1 MYKFNYFNNE
11 DYPIYISEN
20 TIKLTPHTFLNNG
33 TMWEA
38 DSIKYFYEN
47 INKDKNINFVDIG
60 AQSGLYTLLA
70 KYLPNST
77 FYSFEPFKPTYDLLC
92 DNIKLNNITNVK
104 TYNIGLS
111 DEKKSTIL
119 NTSLSHNGL
128 HTIGTN
134 PLRFTDINPISIE
147 VDTLDNLFYDKDI
160 PIDYIKMDTEGYEYF
175 ILKGG
180 EKSIKKYKPFIQLE
194 FNETNLQ
201 QCNLNSDILLNYIKE
216 LGYKKLNLINEELY
230 IIPQDL

>member
-77 FYSFEPFKPTYDLLC
+77 FYSFEPFTPTYDLLC